1 MKNLITSEAVT
12 IGHPDK
18 MCDVIADN
26 ILDAYLKKDEDSRV
40 AVEVMATK
48 DKVIISGEV
57 TSKGNV
63 DIEKIVRK
71 TIINIGYDNDL
82 ACYNGNT
89 IPIEIIMN
97 TQSPD
102 ISMGVNKKDI
112 GAGDQGMMY
121 GYATSETK
129 EYMPITC
136 VLANKLAKRLEEVR
150 KDGIISYLL
159 PDGKCQV
166 TLDTVDNYIDTIV
179 VSNQHL
185 DIDIEKLRNDI
196 KKEVIEKVIP
206 KEYLTKDTK
215 YYINPTGR
223 FRIGGPVGD
232 TGLTGRKI
240 IADTYGGV
248 IPHGGGAFSGK
259 DYTKV
264 DRSGAYYCRYVAKN
278 IVASGLVDKLIIS
291 VSYAIGVSKPIA
303 IDVNIFEDNQE
314 KINLIYEII
323 DKFFDFSPNNIIK
336 ELDLKK
342 PNYHKTTAYGHFG
355 KDDLTYERLDKV
367 DDVKSYLNNKDTFFP
382 RENNYVYWF

>member
-1 MKNLITSEAVT
+1 MKNLITSESVT

-26 ILDAYLKKDEDSRV
+26 ILDAFIKQDDNSRC

-48 DKVIISGEV
+48 DKVIVSGEV
-57 TSKGNV
+57 TSLGKV

-71 TIINIGYDNDL
+71 KICDIGYDNDIT
-82 ACYNGNT
+82 CYNGNT

-112 GAGDQGMMY
+112 GAGDQGIMF
-121 GYATSETK
+121 GYATNETK

-136 VLANKLAKRLEEVR
+136 VLANKLTKRLEEVR
-150 KDGIISYLL
+150 RKGIIPYLL

-166 TLDTVDNYIDTIV
+166 TIDTISQKVDTIV
-179 VSNQHL
+179 VSSQHL
-185 DIDIEKLRNDI
+185 DVDINKLRNDI
-196 KKEVIEKVIP
+196 KREVIKKAIP
-206 KEYLTKDTK
+206 KKYITKETK

-240 IADTYGGV
+240 IVDTYGGI

-264 DRSGAYYCRYVAKN
+264 DRTGAYYARYVAKN
-278 IVASGLVDKLIIS
+278 IVASGIVNKLMIT
-291 VSYAIGVSKPIA
+291 VSYAIGVSKPVSIN
-303 IDVNIFEDNQE
+303 VNIFEDNKNKLE
-314 KINLIYEII
+314 LVYKII
-323 DKFFDFSPNNIIK
+323 DKYFDFSPSNMIK
-336 ELDLKK
+336 ELKL
-342 PNYHKTTAYGHFG
+342 NRSIYSKTTAYGHFG
-355 KDDLTYERLDKV
+355 KSGLPYEKINV
-367 DDVKSYLNNKDTFFP
+367 NQNKI
-382 RENNYVYWF
+382 YIK